1 VETDRLYAD
10 PALVQFYDIE
20 NGWAQD
26 LDYCR
31 NLADGCSS
39 VLDLGCG
46 TGLFAATL
54 AQRAACA
61 VVGVDPAAA
70 MLDVAA
76 ERAGGERVEWHLGD
90 ARSIRLDRRFDLVV
104 LTGHAFQVFLTDE
117 DRAAALR
124 TIADHLKPEG
134 RFVFDSRNPVG
145 RPWMNWTPANSLRHI
160 EHPALGRVRAWND
173 ASHDPVTGV
182 VTYGTH
188 YKPMAN
194 DLLYSSQSK
203 IAFASQEKLS
213 AQIAAAGL
221 VVRQWVGDWL
231 GSPYCSTSPEI
242 IAIGALPRPV
252 AAG

>member
-54 AQRAACA
+54 AQRADCA

-76 ERAGGERVEWHLGD
+76 KRPGGERVQWHLGD
-90 ARSIRLDRRFDLVV
+90 ARTIRLDRRFDLVV

-124 TIADHLKPEG
+124 TIADHLKPGG
-134 RFVFDSRNPVG
+134 RFVFDSRNPAG
-145 RPWMNWTPANSLRHI
+145 RPWMNWNPTTSLRHI
-160 EHPALGRVRAWND
+160 EHPTLGRVRAWND
-173 ASHDPVTGV
+173 ASHDAVTGV
-182 VTYGTH
+182 VTYGTYYQPTTSDRLH
-188 YKPMAN
+188 
-194 DLLYSSQSK
+194 SSRSQ
-203 IAFASQEKLS
+203 IAFASQEWLA
-213 AQIAAAGL
+213 AQIVAAGL
-221 VVRQWVGDWL
+221 VVQQWLGDWL
-231 GSPYCSTSPEI
+231 GSPYGSTSPEI
-242 IAIGALPRPV
+242 IPLGTAR
-252 AAG
+252 

>member
-1 VETDRLYAD
+1 METDRLYAD
-10 PALVQFYDIE
+10 PDLVQFYDIE

-54 AQRAACA
+54 AQRAACT
-61 VVGVDPAAA
+61 VVGVDPATA
-70 MLDVAA
+70 MLDIAA
-76 ERAGGERVEWHLGD
+76 KRPGGERVEWHAGD
-90 ARSIRLDRRFDLVV
+90 ARTIRLDGRFDLVV

-124 TIADHLKPEG
+124 TIAEHLTPNG
-134 RFVFDSRNPVG
+134 RFIFDCRNPAG
-145 RPWMNWTPANSLRHI
+145 RPWMNWTPATSLRHI
-160 EHPALGRVRAWND
+160 EHPTLGRVRAWND
-173 ASHDPVTGV
+173 ASHDPVTGIV
-182 VTYGTH
+182 SYDTCYEVTADERLH
-188 YKPMAN
+188 
-194 DLLYSSQSK
+194 SSRSK
-203 IAFASQEKLS
+203 IAFPSQEKLS

-221 VVRQWVGDWL
+221 VVRQWLGDWL

-242 IAIGALPRPV
+242 IPIGGLPRPV
-252 AAG
+252 TAG

>member
-1 VETDRLYAD
+1 VEADGLYAD
-10 PALVQFYDIE
+10 PDLVQFYDIE

-31 NLADGCSS
+31 SLADGCSS

-46 TGLFAATL
+46 TDLFAATL
-54 AQRAACA
+54 AQRAECT

-70 MLDVAA
+70 MLGIAA
-76 ERAGGERVEWHLGD
+76 KRPGGERVEWQLGD
-90 ARSIRLDRRFDLVV
+90 ARTIRLDRRFDLVV

-124 TIADHLKPEG
+124 TIADHLTPSG
-134 RFVFDSRNPVG
+134 RFIFDSRNPAG
-145 RPWMNWTPANSLRHI
+145 RSWMNWTPAVSLRYI
-160 EHPALGRVRAWND
+160 EHPTLGRVRACND
-173 ASHDPVTGV
+173 ASHDPITSV

-194 DLLYSSQSK
+194 DRLHSSRSQ
-203 IAFASQEKLS
+203 IAFPSQEKLS

-221 VVRQWVGDWL
+221 VVRQWLGDWL

-242 IAIGALPRPV
+242 IPIGALPRLV
-252 AAG
+252 TAG